1 MLSFIKNIFKETLCK
16 ACRKGDIEAVK
27 QYLAAGANVNAKKGV
42 FGTTPLH
49 LATQKGHTEIVELL
63 ISAGADVNA
72 RTAFFIT
79 CEETP
84 LHLAAWD
91 GHKEIAELLIVNGA
105 NVNARN
111 KVKDRLVGRGRTPI
125 DLAISLSQSSQN
137 DSSQSDLDLRA
148 ACKETADLLRKHGG
162 KTGEELKAEG
172 K

>member
-1 MLSFIKNIFKETLCK
+1 VLSFIKNIFKETLRK

-27 QYLAAGANVNAKKGV
+27 QYLAAGANVNAKEGF

-49 LATQKGHTEIVELL
+49 LATRKGHTEIVELL
-63 ISAGADVNA
+63 ITAGADVNA

-84 LHLAAWD
+84 LHNAAYE
-91 GHKEIAELLIVNGA
+91 GHKEIAEMLITAGA
-105 NVNARN
+105 DVNARD

-137 DSSQSDLDLRA
+137 DSQSDLDWRA
-148 ACKETADLLRKHGG
+148 ACKETADFLRKHGG

>member
-27 QYLAAGANVNAKKGV
+27 QYLAAGANVNAKEGF

-49 LATQKGHTEIVELL
+49 LATRKGHTEIVELL
-63 ISAGADVNA
+63 ITAGADVNA
-72 RTAFFIT
+72 R
-79 CEETP
+79 
-84 LHLAAWD
+84 D
-91 GHKEIAELLIVNGA
+91 
-105 NVNARN
+105 

-137 DSSQSDLDLRA
+137 DSQSDLDWRA

-162 KTGEELKAEG
+162 KTGKELKAEG

>member
-1 MLSFIKNIFKETLCK
+1 MLSFIKNIFKETLRK

-27 QYLAAGANVNAKKGV
+27 QYLAAGANVNAKEGF

-49 LATQKGHTEIVELL
+49 LATRKGHTEIVELL

-84 LHLAAWD
+84 LHNAAYE
-91 GHKEIAELLIVNGA
+91 GHKEIAEMLITAGA
-105 NVNARN
+105 DVNARDKGTGSAGGN
-111 KVKDRLVGRGRTPI
+111 TPVDRDISDSCQELSR
-125 DLAISLSQSSQN
+125 DSKAAI
-137 DSSQSDLDLRA
+137 
-148 ACKETADLLRKHGG
+148 KETIALLRKHGG
-162 KTGEELKAEG
+162 KTKKELEAEG